1 MSGALRAEA
10 GLRHGR
16 WIVLAAGVL
25 VLLVV
30 AAMLLR
36 RKFSAGPSALA
47 RDADGWLAAR
57 TYLEKRGHRS
67 LLSDRPLD
75 RSPDGDALV
84 LAFPTTSFVDP
95 VQLGAVKARLWRG
108 GTVVFAYSG
117 QEGVAETEIAKELG
131 FSFRRN
137 VRGQPPL
144 NPMRWYAF
152 ASETWKL
159 TPDPELGPNARE
171 IVAAA
176 PRVRPEAPAGAQ
188 ILYRGPGGVPA
199 AFALASGRGRLLVIP
214 ADALSNGRL
223 ENPGNADLLESLSAA
238 LGNSIVFDEYHHG
251 LVAPDITAES
261 GSVRSLDLLLVQL
274 VLLYLLAAWAL
285 AKRFGPAWREPTPIA
300 SSTTTFLRGL
310 GELHR
315 RLGHSGDA
323 ALRLIESAEALNPRL
338 AVPAGVRAAAAQ
350 AGPDELVKVARTV
363 SRLQSRRR
371 A

>member
-1 MSGALRAEA
+1 M
-10 GLRHGR
+10 
-16 WIVLAAGVL
+16 LAAGVL
-25 VLLVV
+25 VVLLLG
-30 AAMLLR
+30 AMLLR
-36 RKFSAGPSALA
+36 RKFSAGPSSLS

-57 TYLEKRGHRS
+57 AYLEKRGHRA

-75 RSPDGDALV
+75 RALAGDALV
-84 LAFPTTSFVDP
+84 LAFPTASSVDP
-95 VQLGAVKARLWRG
+95 VQLAALKARLWRG
-108 GTVVFAYSG
+108 DDVVFGYSG
-117 QEGVAETEIAKELG
+117 QEGVAETEIAKELRL
-131 FSFRRN
+131 SFRKN
-137 VRGQPPL
+137 VRGRPPL
-144 NPMRWYAF
+144 NPVRWYAF

-159 TPDPELGPNARE
+159 TPDPELGPDARE
-171 IVAAA
+171 VVVSA
-176 PRVRPEAPAGAQ
+176 PRERPEAPAGAR

-199 AFALASGRGRLLVIP
+199 AFELASGRGRLFVIP

-223 ENPGNADLLESLSAA
+223 GNPGNADLLESLSAT

-300 SSTTTFLRGL
+300 SSTTTFLHGL

-323 ALRLIESAEALNPRL
+323 ALRLVESAEALNPRL
-338 AVPAGVRAAAAQ
+338 AVPAAVRRAAAH
-350 AGPDELVKVARTV
+350 AGPEDLVKVARTV
-363 SRLQSRRR
+363 SRLQGRRR
-371 A
+371 AD